1 MTQSDADNK
10 YEISAGVDA
19 PTSPSPQPP
28 RLRAPRRPLLLII
41 FRLVAVTARRPSRYF
56 GGVLRFV
63 ISGPFNSFNS
73 FAARQTAHH
82 NAASSCLPR
91 AWPNGAEADVE
102 RHLPH
107 RRQHSTC
114 TCGSPKLAPRRA
126 RRSANTA
133 PKGSTEITAAP
144 STRALQP
151 QAPVSSYDAAPPS
164 RRSAAPHVA
173 LRVPHGAVAPPKT
186 ANF

>member
-82 NAASSCLPR
+82 NAASSSLPR
-91 AWPNGAEADVE
+91 ARPNGAEADVE

-114 TCGSPKLAPRRA
+114 ACGSPKLAPRRA
-126 RRSANTA
+126 RRSINTA

-144 STRALQP
+144 STRAP
-151 QAPVSSYDAAPPS
+151 AYSTTKPGPAYDAAPPS
-164 RRSAAPHVA
+164 RRSAAPTSLSA
-173 LRVPHGAVAPPKT
+173 SRT
-186 ANF
+186 AE